1 MFYIDD
7 YNSKAITNSPPKR
20 EDKMEL
26 AKAKKVMESKQLS
39 VFWYLAGTTIA
50 NRFVEVKAL
59 LSKYGYKV
67 VNEEDAAAAISD
79 MIGTAKWVKFVK
91 EFGEIME
98 DSIDE
103 RIINDINESSEESGW
118 IEALIQA
125 VGSVASSSLNVAASN
140 KQLKGTKENA
150 KAQMFTGVAAILA
163 EKERTKAEAEKTRR
177 EEKKGTIWIVL
188 SIVIALAVIIAIII
202 IYKRRKAK
210 SELS

>member
-1 MFYIDD
+1 
-7 YNSKAITNSPPKR
+7 
-20 EDKMEL
+20 
-26 AKAKKVMESKQLS
+26 MESKQLS
-39 VFWYLAGTTIA
+39 IFWYLAGTTIV

-79 MIGTAKWVKFVK
+79 MVGTSKWVKFVK

-103 RIINDINESSEESGW
+103 RIINDINESNEESGW

-150 KAQMFTGVAAILA
+150 KAQMFNGVAAMLA

-210 SELS
+210 SEL